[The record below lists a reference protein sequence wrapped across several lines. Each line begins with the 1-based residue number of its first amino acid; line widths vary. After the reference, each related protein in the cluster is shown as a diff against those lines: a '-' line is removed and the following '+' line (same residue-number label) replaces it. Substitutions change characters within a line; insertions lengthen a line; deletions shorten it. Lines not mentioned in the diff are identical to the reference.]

1 MNNLIQAITDYTTAL
16 EQKLSALEARV
27 AELEE
32 ANEAMR
38 REGDEAKA
46 LIASLQAEVAALAAT
61 GVAIPTSDPEV
72 EIELIVEED
81 NPIDG
86 ESEEQFPSAE
96 ESQEEL
102 EELDIVQT
110 PVAEEP
116 IAEPIPV
123 VEEPT
128 AETEPEPVVEL
139 PIVEPVVEPAPA
151 PAPEPAPEAKVE
163 PVVEVKVEKPAPR
176 PVPQQTSLFGT
187 AVEDIRQAISLG
199 DRFLFQR
206 ELFAGNGEL
215 MQKTLDEIN
224 TLSSLSEAMDYV
236 RDMHRDLA
244 ADLQKEENAGDEG
257 LLSIY
262 LQANRLLILSLI
274 NKGSLFEAKSLLQD
288 MKAQDFDTE
297 FAEEKLALLEEMMNR
312 QKGEQ

>member
-1 MNNLIQAITDYTTAL
+1 MEQLIQSITAYTTAL
-16 EQKLSALEARV
+16 EQKISALEVRV
-27 AELEE
+27 AQLEE

-72 EIELIVEED
+72 EIELIIEED

-128 AETEPEPVVEL
+128 AESEPEPVVEL
-139 PIVEPVVEPAPA
+139 PIVEPVVEPASA
-151 PAPEPAPEAKVE
+151 PAPEPAPA
-163 PVVEVKVEKPAPR
+163 PAPQPAPR

-224 TLSSLSEAMDYV
+224 TLSSLGEAMGYV
-236 RDMHRDLA
+236 RDNFDWDMDSTA
-244 ADLQKEENAGDEG
+244 VQ
-257 LLSIY
+257 
-262 LQANRLLILSLI
+262 
-274 NKGSLFEAKSLLQD
+274 LFENVLKRRFS
-288 MKAQDFDTE
+288 
-297 FAEEKLALLEEMMNR
+297 
-312 QKGEQ
+312 

>member
-1 MNNLIQAITDYTTAL
+1 MEQLIQSITAYTTAL

-27 AELEE
+27 AQLEE

-61 GVAIPTSDPEV
+61 GVALPTSDPEV

-110 PVAEEP
+110 PIAEEP

-128 AETEPEPVVEL
+128 AESEPEPVVEL

-151 PAPEPAPEAKVE
+151 PAPEPAPA
-163 PVVEVKVEKPAPR
+163 PAPQPAPR

-224 TLSSLSEAMDYV
+224 TLSSLGEAMGYV
-236 RDMHRDLA
+236 RDNFDWDMDSTA
-244 ADLQKEENAGDEG
+244 VQ
-257 LLSIY
+257 
-262 LQANRLLILSLI
+262 
-274 NKGSLFEAKSLLQD
+274 LFENVLKRRFS
-288 MKAQDFDTE
+288 
-297 FAEEKLALLEEMMNR
+297 
-312 QKGEQ
+312 

>member
-1 MNNLIQAITDYTTAL
+1 MNTLIQAITDYTTAL

-123 VEEPT
+123 VEAPT
-128 AETEPEPVVEL
+128 AEPEPEPVVEL
-139 PIVEPVVEPAPA
+139 PIVEPVVEPASA
-151 PAPEPAPEAKVE
+151 PAPEPAPA
-163 PVVEVKVEKPAPR
+163 PVPQPAPR

-224 TLSSLSEAMDYV
+224 TLSSLGEAMGYV
-236 RDMHRDLA
+236 RDNFDWDKDSTA
-244 ADLQKEENAGDEG
+244 VQ
-257 LLSIY
+257 
-262 LQANRLLILSLI
+262 
-274 NKGSLFEAKSLLQD
+274 LFENVLKRR
-288 MKAQDFDTE
+288 F
-297 FAEEKLALLEEMMNR
+297 
-312 QKGEQ
+312 G

>member
-1 MNNLIQAITDYTTAL
+1 MAL

-61 GVAIPTSDPEV
+61 GVALPTTDPEV

-81 NPIDG
+81 SPIDE

-123 VEEPT
+123 VDEPT
-128 AETEPEPVVEL
+128 AEP
-139 PIVEPVVEPAPA
+139 EPAPA
-151 PAPEPAPEAKVE
+151 PAPQ
-163 PVVEVKVEKPAPR
+163 PAPR

-224 TLSSLSEAMDYV
+224 TLSSLGEAMGYV
-236 RDMHRDLA
+236 RDNFDWDKDSTA
-244 ADLQKEENAGDEG
+244 VQ
-257 LLSIY
+257 
-262 LQANRLLILSLI
+262 
-274 NKGSLFEAKSLLQD
+274 LFENVLKRR
-288 MKAQDFDTE
+288 F
-297 FAEEKLALLEEMMNR
+297 
-312 QKGEQ
+312 G

>member
-1 MNNLIQAITDYTTAL
+1 M
-16 EQKLSALEARV
+16 
-27 AELEE
+27 
-32 ANEAMR
+32 
-38 REGDEAKA
+38 
-46 LIASLQAEVAALAAT
+46 AALAAT
-61 GVAIPTSDPEV
+61 GVALPTSDPEV

-128 AETEPEPVVEL
+128 AEPEPEPVVEL

-151 PAPEPAPEAKVE
+151 PAPEPAPA
-163 PVVEVKVEKPAPR
+163 PAPQPAPR

-224 TLSSLSEAMDYV
+224 TLSSLGEAMGYV
-236 RDMHRDLA
+236 RDNFDWDKDSTA
-244 ADLQKEENAGDEG
+244 VQ
-257 LLSIY
+257 
-262 LQANRLLILSLI
+262 
-274 NKGSLFEAKSLLQD
+274 LFENVLKRRFS
-288 MKAQDFDTE
+288 
-297 FAEEKLALLEEMMNR
+297 
-312 QKGEQ
+312 

>member
-1 MNNLIQAITDYTTAL
+1 MNTLIQAITDYTTAL

-27 AELEE
+27 AQLEE

-81 NPIDG
+81 SPIDG

-128 AETEPEPVVEL
+128 AEPEPEPVVEL

-151 PAPEPAPEAKVE
+151 PEPAPEVKAE

-224 TLSSLSEAMDYV
+224 TLSSLGEAMGYV
-236 RDMHRDLA
+236 RDNFDWDKDSTA
-244 ADLQKEENAGDEG
+244 VQ
-257 LLSIY
+257 
-262 LQANRLLILSLI
+262 
-274 NKGSLFEAKSLLQD
+274 LFENVLKRR
-288 MKAQDFDTE
+288 F
-297 FAEEKLALLEEMMNR
+297 
-312 QKGEQ
+312 G

>member
-1 MNNLIQAITDYTTAL
+1 MEQLIQSITAYTTAL

-128 AETEPEPVVEL
+128 AELEPEPVVEL

-151 PAPEPAPEAKVE
+151 SAPEPAPA
-163 PVVEVKVEKPAPR
+163 PAPQPAPR

-224 TLSSLSEAMDYV
+224 TLSSLGEAIGYV
-236 RDMHRDLA
+236 RDNFDWDMDSTA
-244 ADLQKEENAGDEG
+244 VQ
-257 LLSIY
+257 
-262 LQANRLLILSLI
+262 
-274 NKGSLFEAKSLLQD
+274 LFENVLKRRFS
-288 MKAQDFDTE
+288 
-297 FAEEKLALLEEMMNR
+297 
-312 QKGEQ
+312 